1 MERKSRFGV
10 VLLLVFTLTV
20 GVVAGGIVGGG
31 AGYLIASR
39 VKPAVSTAANPVP
52 ALPVSNVE
60 RPVAAPAAA
69 DDATVVGVVNRVAP
83 AVVTVVNSLSAEAA
97 AAAGQ
102 PTIPFPFGEQPQ
114 DPRQQQDQPQPRAT
128 GSGVIISQDGYIITN
143 NHVVEGQQSLAVY
156 FVDGT
161 RHDATLVGTDPLM
174 DIAVLKITDP
184 VPVYAPLADSDA
196 IQPGE
201 TAIAIGSPLGSFRN
215 SVTVGVVSAVNR
227 SVPGSSMEG
236 LIQTDAAINNGNS
249 GGPLLNLRGEV
260 IGINTLVV
268 RGTGMSEAAAEGL
281 GFSVPSNIVRSVS
294 DQLIASGKVEYPFL
308 GVSYTPI
315 DPERAAAENLP
326 VQNGALVESSQ
337 DGRPAVTPGSA
348 ADKAGLRE
356 GDIITAI
363 GDDQLGIDKSLRQA
377 LLQHK
382 PGDVITLGILR
393 DGEPLTIDV
402 TLGVRPANT

>member
-1 MERKSRFGV
+1 MERKSRFAV
-10 VLLLVFTLTV
+10 VLLLVFTLMV

-31 AGYLIASR
+31 VGYMVASR
-39 VKPAVSTAANPVP
+39 VKPAVSTAGSPVP
-52 ALPVSNVE
+52 VLPVANVE
-60 RPVAAPAAA
+60 RPAPAPVAA
-69 DDATVVGVVNRVAP
+69 DDATVVGVVNRVGP
-83 AVVTVVNSLSAEAA
+83 AVVTVVNTLSAEAA
-97 AAAGQ
+97 AAAGK
-102 PTIPFPFGEQPQ
+102 PTAPFPFEGQPQ
-114 DPRQQQDQPQPRAT
+114 DPQQEQPPPRAT

-143 NHVVEGQQSLAVY
+143 NHVVEGEQKLAVY
-156 FVDGT
+156 FADGT

-174 DIAVLKITDP
+174 DIAVLKISDT
-184 VPVYAPLADSDA
+184 VPAFAPLADSDTV
-196 IQPGE
+196 QPGE
-201 TAIAIGSPLGSFRN
+201 TAVAIGSPLGSFRN

-294 DQLIASGKVEYPFL
+294 EQLIATGKVEYPFL
-308 GVSYTPI
+308 GVSYTAI
-315 DPERAAAENLP
+315 SPERAADEKLP

-363 GDDQLGIDKSLRQA
+363 GDDKLGVDKSLRQV

-393 DGEPLTIDV
+393 DGEALTLDV